1 MIDVLTEFRK
11 DVQVLLVGVMTVMAI
26 WFVMWTWVRTR
37 SLVPTLGALI
47 VGALVIYGVSSYTFL
62 RDQVKEDVERYAN
75 E

>member
-1 MIDVLTEFRK
+1 MIDVLNDFRE
-11 DVQVLLVGVMTVMAI
+11 DVRILLVGVMTVMAI

-62 RDQVKEDVERYAN
+62 RDQVKEDVERYA
-75 E
+75 EG